1 MISQVLPS
9 KDELKYTYSERHNID
24 NIRMINSEHQINMGQ
39 KYINIYFDDYHYRLG
54 WICSRSIE
62 VIITFHSD

>member
-39 KYINIYFDDYHYRLG
+39 KYINIYFDEDEYAL
-54 WICSRSIE
+54 E
-62 VIITFHSD
+62 V